1 MDYDVLAFIGR
12 FQPFHMGHM
21 VVVDEALK
29 RAKKVALVLGS
40 HDQPRNTRNPFT
52 TSERIEMITA
62 VYPNE
67 VADGRI
73 VFVPQ
78 ADWTYSLDRW
88 IMETQAK
95 VTQVANTPFTPD
107 PVRIGLIGHSK
118 DHTSFYLKSFP
129 MWDSVEV
136 GNVNGINAT
145 DLRESFFEDVDCI
158 SDEAFDRSS
167 TLRSMVPSSV
177 ATWMDSFI
185 GTSAYRQLVAE
196 HSFVRTYKQQ
206 FANMPYPPTFNTVD
220 AVVVQSG
227 HVLLVRRGAAPGK
240 GLWALPGGFLDQNE
254 TLLDGAIREL
264 REETRISVPDP
275 VLRGSVKGQRTFDD
289 PHRSQ
294 RGRTLTTAFMIR
306 LQDREDLPKIKG
318 SDDADKAAWV
328 PLADLK
334 RNMMFEDHFDIITEM
349 ADI

>member
-12 FQPFHMGHM
+12 FQPFHMGHKA
-21 VVVDEALK
+21 VVDEALK

-136 GNVNGINAT
+136 ENVSGIDATAVRSGLFNRYRAELDPKTVPEGVACWIDRWIKRRNGVYL
-145 DLRESFFEDVDCI
+145 DLVSETE
-158 SDEAFDRSS
+158 
-167 TLRSMVPSSV
+167 
-177 ATWMDSFI
+177 
-185 GTSAYRQLVAE
+185 
-196 HSFVRTYKQQ
+196 FVRVYKKQ
-206 FANMPYPPTFNTVD
+206 FEAMPYPPTFNTVD

-240 GLWALPGGFLDQNE
+240 GLWALPGGFLDQSE
-254 TLLDGAIREL
+254 TLIDGAIREL

-328 PLADLK
+328 PLADLQ
-334 RNMMFEDHFDIITEM
+334 RNMLFEDHFDIITEM

>member
-21 VVVDEALK
+21 IVVDEALK
-29 RAKKVALVLGS
+29 RANKVALVLGS

-52 TSERIEMITA
+52 TEERIEMISA

-78 ADWTYSLDRW
+78 VDWTYSLDRW

-95 VTQVANTPFTPD
+95 ITQVANTPFTPD
-107 PVRIGLIGHSK
+107 PIKIGLIGHSK
-118 DHTSFYLKSFP
+118 DSSSFYLRSFP
-129 MWDSVEV
+129 NWGSVEV
-136 GNVNGINAT
+136 ENVSGIDAT
-145 DLRESFFEDVDCI
+145 RIRGEIFSGYFSAVNRETLPEGVANYI
-158 SDEAFDRSS
+158 KEWVASDTDY
-167 TLRSMVPSSV
+167 TGPYGL
-177 ATWMDSFI
+177 I
-185 GTSAYRQLVAE
+185 VAE
-196 HSFVRTYKQQ
+196 SEFVRHYKRQ
-206 FANMPYPPTFNTVD
+206 FESLPYPPTFNTVD

-227 HVLLVRRGAAPGK
+227 HVLLVRRAAAPGR
-240 GLWALPGGFLDQNE
+240 GLWALPGGFLDQHE
-254 TLLDGAIREL
+254 TLLDGALREL
-264 REETRISVPDP
+264 REETRIAVPEP
-275 VLRGSVKGQRTFDD
+275 VLRGSVKAHRTFDD

-294 RGRTLTTAFMIR
+294 RGRTLTTAFMFR

-328 PLADLK
+328 PLADL
-334 RNMMFEDHFDIITEM
+334 RRDTMFEDHFDIITEM